1 MIKIVSKNFL
11 PFLNQ
16 KKAFQK
22 IFVRGACG
30 SGFVSYF
37 LLALLY
43 FGLVF

>member
-1 MIKIVSKNFL
+1 MIKNVSKNFL

-16 KKAFQK
+16 KHAFQ
-22 IFVRGACG
+22 IFFVRGA
-30 SGFVSYF
+30 FPLKFLSYF